1 MSIEALLAIN
11 RTFVHQ
17 PRHDLESIL
26 YIILYIC
33 TLVRGPSLPLD
44 VTHFMSAPICTW
56 FCNDSIR
63 EIGYR
68 KLAHLECYDLAIL
81 PHFTPYWCDFTP
93 FVKDLIIT
101 CFPVRPRLPNNF
113 QYDQALR
120 ILKTA
125 YNSVGE
131 PASPSCT
138 PVPGVFCA
146 QCLTWTRRQ
155 ASNSLDRDAKKGRSL

>member
-26 YIILYIC
+26 YIIFYVC

-44 VTHFMSAPICTW
+44 VTHFMSAPIFTW
-56 FCNDSIR
+56 FCKDSSIR
-63 EIGYR
+63 EIGFR
-68 KLAHLECYDLAIL
+68 KLAHLECYDFAIL
-81 PHFTPYWCDFTP
+81 PHFTPYWSDFIP
-93 FVKDLIIT
+93 FVKDLIIA

-113 QYDQALR
+113 QYDKVLR
-120 ILKTA
+120 ILKAA
-125 YNSVGE
+125 YNSIRE
-131 PASPSCT
+131 PASAT

-146 QCLTWTRRQ
+146 RRLTQTRRQ
-155 ASNSLDRDAKKGRSL
+155 ALDRDAKKRRRLRS